1 MDSLELEKAH
11 VEEGEQED
19 PEADPENNNL
29 CHQPLVAGRL
39 VERARST
46 NITGVN
52 DVAIDENG
60 EAIEWVEASNVPHPH
75 EVDADA
81 DRGHQDSGAQPFN
94 NVVDAKQQDHVIE
107 DQAGLLARHSHGAIH
122 AVC

>member
-1 MDSLELEKAH
+1 MDVSFSFFIIFLFLFTLLWGGIEVLVDGLELEKAH

-60 EAIEWVEASNVPHPH
+60 EAIE
-75 EVDADA
+75 
-81 DRGHQDSGAQPFN
+81 
-94 NVVDAKQQDHVIE
+94 
-107 DQAGLLARHSHGAIH
+107 
-122 AVC
+122 

>member
-29 CHQPLVAGRL
+29 CHQPLVAGGL

-46 NITGVN
+46 GITGVN
-52 DVAIDENG
+52 DVAVDEDG
-60 EAIEWVEASNVPHPH
+60 EAIERVEATYVPHPH
-75 EVDADA
+75 EVDTDA
-81 DRGHQDSGAQPFN
+81 DHSHQDGGTQPFN
-94 NVVDAKQQDHVIE
+94 NVVDAEQQDHVVE
-107 DQAGLLARHSHGAIH
+107 DQAGLLA
-122 AVC
+122 